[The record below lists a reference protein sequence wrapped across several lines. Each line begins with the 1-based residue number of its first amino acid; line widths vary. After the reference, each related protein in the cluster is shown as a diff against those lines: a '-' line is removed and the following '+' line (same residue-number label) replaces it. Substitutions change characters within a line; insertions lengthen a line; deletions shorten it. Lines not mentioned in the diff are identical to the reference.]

1 MVSLINGNTALLL
14 MIIIYLWGKYL
25 QLKKLFT
32 VNNDYL
38 RLIKHLPLIELFT
51 VNNNYLPL
59 IKLLTVNNNCLPL
72 IEIFTVNKT
81 IYR

>member
-38 RLIKHLPLIELFT
+38 RLIKTFT
-51 VNNNYLPL
+51 VNR
-59 IKLLTVNNNCLPL
+59 I
-72 IEIFTVNKT
+72 